1 MFEWFA
7 QTFPQAQ
14 PLHGLAGGILIG
26 LAGAVML
33 LGAGRIA
40 GVSGMTARV
49 TGLSAGAPWGLAAMF
64 IAGLPTGALLMGDIL
79 GGIPAQFPSSP
90 VLLAGAG
97 VITGIGTRLG
107 SGCTSGHGVCGLS
120 RLSPRSIVA
129 TLTFM
134 ATGMITVALVNALG
148 SGL

>member
-1 MFEWFA
+1 MMEWFA

-14 PLHGLAGGILIG
+14 PLQGLAGGVLIG

-40 GVSGMTARV
+40 GISGMAAR
-49 TGLSAGAPWGLAAMF
+49 TLGLTRGAPWGLAALF
-64 IAGLPTGALLMGDIL
+64 ILGIPLGALVVAALT
-79 GGIPAQFPSSP
+79 GGIPARFPPSLA
-90 VLLAGAG
+90 LLAGAG
-97 VITGIGTRLG
+97 LITGIGTRLG

-129 TLTFM
+129 TLSFM
-134 ATGMITVALVNALG
+134 ASGMATVAIVNALG
-148 SGL
+148 KGW

>member
-1 MFEWFA
+1 MFDWFL

-14 PLHGLAGGILIG
+14 PLHGLAGGVLIG

-40 GVSGMTARV
+40 GISGMAARV
-49 TGLSAGAPWGLAAMF
+49 TGLGAGAPWSLAALF
-64 IAGLPTGALLMGDIL
+64 ILGLPAGALIVAAAL
-79 GGIPAQFPSSP
+79 GGIPARFPSSLA
-90 VLLAGAG
+90 LLALAG
-97 VITGIGTRLG
+97 LVTGIGTRLG

-120 RLSPRSIVA
+120 RLSPRSILA

-134 ATGMITVALVNALG
+134 ATGMLTVALLNAVAG
-148 SGL
+148 GQ